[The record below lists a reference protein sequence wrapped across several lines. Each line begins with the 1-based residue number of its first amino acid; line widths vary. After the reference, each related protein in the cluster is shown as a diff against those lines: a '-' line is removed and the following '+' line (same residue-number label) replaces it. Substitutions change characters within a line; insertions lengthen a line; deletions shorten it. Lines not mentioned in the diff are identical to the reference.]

1 MNQPTPEIQGE
12 NTEQRRDRTIIL
24 SDSNEVIYTDFTG
37 NNLQRLSAFAK
48 VSGVRSLALLV
59 ENAHNYSLRR
69 WSEKNQ
75 RFE

>member
-1 MNQPTPEIQGE
+1 LNQSSPENQAE

-24 SDSNEVIYTDFTG
+24 SDRNQVIYTDFTR
-37 NNLQRLSAFAK
+37 NDLQRLSAIAK
-48 VSGVRSLALLV
+48 LSDVQSLALLI

>member
-1 MNQPTPEIQGE
+1 MNQPTPESQGE
-12 NTEQRRDRTIIL
+12 NPEQRRDRTIIL

-37 NNLQRLSAFAK
+37 NDLQRLSAIAK
-48 VSGVRSLALLV
+48 LSGVQSLALLV
-59 ENAHNYSLRR
+59 ENPHNYSLRR